1 MPREQA
7 QRISIQKYA
16 NKYLSSE
23 QKALLGLLAKAS
35 SKVSTESIQN
45 LEKKEEKPREIE
57 GERENTQL
65 EKLLEARKYAE

>member
-1 MPREQA
+1 
-7 QRISIQKYA
+7 
-16 NKYLSSE
+16 
-23 QKALLGLLAKAS
+23 LAKAS